1 MNFLKTHYIQNIQ
14 NIYLCTKYLSE
25 EITKISRLRIVF
37 LKDKSQENKLF
48 KHNQELTMHLFKE
61 RLKLGVVQILM
72 KKKILAING
81 FGKYW
86 NIYF

>member
-81 FGKYW
+81 FGKY
-86 NIYF
+86 